1 MDEEDQ
7 DVKAAKEALR
17 DAIGSIPAELGG
29 LMGQTTVNG
38 AALAEAV
45 EALIEAKLVALINEL
60 SERIEAKLG
69 VVV

>member
-1 MDEEDQ
+1 MDEDDQ
-7 DVKAAKEALR
+7 EVKAAKEALR
-17 DAIGSIPAELGG
+17 DAIGKLPI
-29 LMGQTTVNG
+29 TVDTLPD
-38 AALAEAV
+38 AI